1 MKAILLLLILG
12 VLVFIGITFMPLLIV
27 LGQIALGIFIL
38 YLLVDLVKIMFV
50 SIKIIMYI
58 LIYSLLLYI
67 GFTCYGKDGL
77 LFVLIGIGL
86 FEIYPFLKKKM

>member
-1 MKAILLLLILG
+1 M
-12 VLVFIGITFMPLLIV
+12 FIGITFMPLLIV

-67 GFTCYGKDGL
+67 GFTYYGKDGL